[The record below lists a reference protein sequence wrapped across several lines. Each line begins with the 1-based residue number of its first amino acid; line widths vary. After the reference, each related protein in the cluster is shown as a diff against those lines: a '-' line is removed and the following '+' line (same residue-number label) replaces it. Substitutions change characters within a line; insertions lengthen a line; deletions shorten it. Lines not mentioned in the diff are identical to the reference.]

1 MTIADRVAGCRQPA
15 TPSAIRLLAQ
25 EGQLSESELKHQE
38 TAKRPTIYDVARVA
52 GVSRALV
59 SLVLRGSPKVSEE
72 RRQAVAEAIAA
83 LDYRPSNAARW
94 LASGR
99 TRIVGVL
106 LEDLANPWFVELLDG
121 LQSVLGEQNLR
132 MVLSDPT
139 YLARPGESP
148 VSAFMDLRVD
158 GLIIAGDV
166 QPDEILL
173 RATAHTPT
181 VVAGARAFQ
190 LPSADLV
197 TNDDAAGARTAVEHL
212 IGLGHHDI
220 AYLTAPTGS
229 AALRARS
236 YQDTMA
242 RHGLQKHIRVVQT
255 DLSEHSG
262 FEAMNS
268 LIDTGRPPTAVF
280 AANDILAVGALS
292 AADDHGIS
300 VPSQLSLVGYDNT
313 YLAGIR
319 HLSLT
324 SVDPVSRD
332 VGIRAAQLLLERMA
346 DPSLPQRTEVLT
358 PRLVV
363 RNSTAPAMTS

>member
-1 MTIADRVAGCRQPA
+1 V
-15 TPSAIRLLAQ
+15 
-25 EGQLSESELKHQE
+25 KHQE
-38 TAKRPTIYDVARVA
+38 AAKRPTIYDVARVA

-59 SLVLRGSPKVSEE
+59 SLVLRDSPKVSPEK
-72 RRQAVAEAIAA
+72 RQAVADAIAE

-99 TRIVGVL
+99 TRIIGVL
-106 LEDLANPWFVELLDG
+106 LDDLANPWFVQLLDG

-166 QPDEILL
+166 PSDDDLL
-173 RATAHTPT
+173 HAAAHTPT
-181 VVAGARAFQ
+181 VVVGARVFE
-190 LPSADLV
+190 LPAADLV
-197 TNDDAAGARTAVEHL
+197 TNDDVAGARLAVEHL
-212 IGLGHHDI
+212 ISLGHQDI
-220 AYLTAPTGS
+220 TFLTAPTGS
-229 AALRARS
+229 AALRASS
-236 YQDTMA
+236 YRDTMT
-242 RHGLQKHIRVVQT
+242 RHGLQGHIREIQT

-268 LIDTGRPPTAVF
+268 LIASGRPPTAVL
-280 AANDILAVGALS
+280 AANDVLAVGALS
-292 AADDHGIS
+292 AADGHGIV

-332 VGIRAAQLLLERMA
+332 VGIRAAQRLLERMA
-346 DPSLPQRTEVLT
+346 DPSLPQRTDVLT
-358 PRLVV
+358 PELVI
-363 RNSTAPAMTS
+363 RASTATAARGRTKGPD

>member
-1 MTIADRVAGCRQPA
+1 V
-15 TPSAIRLLAQ
+15 
-25 EGQLSESELKHQE
+25 KHQE
-38 TAKRPTIYDVARVA
+38 AAKRPTINDVAREA

-72 RRQAVAEAIAA
+72 RRQAVAEAITA

-99 TRIVGVL
+99 TGIVGVL
-106 LEDLANPWFVELLDG
+106 LDDLANPWFVDLLDG
-121 LQSVLGEQNLR
+121 LQSVLGEQNFR

-166 QPDEILL
+166 RHDDTLV
-173 RATAHTPT
+173 RAATRTPT
-181 VVAGARAFQ
+181 VVAGARALQ
-190 LPSADLV
+190 LPSADIV
-197 TNDDAAGARTAVEHL
+197 TNDDVAGARLAVEHL
-212 IGLGHHDI
+212 IGLGHHNI
-220 AYLTAPTGS
+220 ACLSAPTES
-229 AALRARS
+229 AELRAGS
-236 YQDTMA
+236 YRDTMA
-242 RHGLQKHIRVVQT
+242 SHGLREHIRVVPT
-255 DLSEHSG
+255 DLSERSG

-268 LIDTGRPPTAVF
+268 LIQTGRPPTAVL

-292 AADDHGIS
+292 AADDHGIG
-300 VPSQLSLVGYDNT
+300 VPSRLSLIGYDNT

-324 SVDPVSRD
+324 SVDPVSRE

-363 RNSTAPAMTS
+363 RRSTAPAPTR

>member
-1 MTIADRVAGCRQPA
+1 MKQ
-15 TPSAIRLLAQ
+15 Q
-25 EGQLSESELKHQE
+25 EA
-38 TAKRPTIYDVARVA
+38 AKRPTIYDVARVA

-59 SLVLRGSPKVSEE
+59 SLVLRGSPKVSAEKK
-72 RRQAVAEAIAA
+72 QAVADAIAA

-99 TRIVGVL
+99 TGIIGVL
-106 LEDLANPWFVELLDG
+106 LDDLANPWFVELLDG

-166 QPDEILL
+166 QADDTLV
-173 RATAHTPT
+173 RAAAHTPT
-181 VVAGARAFQ
+181 VIAGARDFQLLSADIVTNDDVAGARA
-190 LPSADLV
+190 
-197 TNDDAAGARTAVEHL
+197 AVEHL
-212 IGLGHHDI
+212 IGLGHRNI
-220 AYLTAPTGS
+220 AYLTAPTRS

-236 YQDTMA
+236 YEDTMS
-242 RHGLQKHIRVVQT
+242 RHGLRENIRVVAT

-262 FEAMNS
+262 FEAMNG
-268 LIDTGRPPTAVF
+268 LIDSVQPPTAVL

-292 AADDHGIS
+292 AADEHGIG

-313 YLAGIR
+313 YLSGIR

-332 VGIRAAQLLLERMA
+332 VGIRAARLLLERLA
-346 DPSLPQRTEVLT
+346 DPALPQRTEVLT

-363 RNSTAPAMTS
+363 RNSTAPAARA

>member
-1 MTIADRVAGCRQPA
+1 LP
-15 TPSAIRLLAQ
+15 
-25 EGQLSESELKHQE
+25 ESELKQQDA
-38 TAKRPTIYDVARVA
+38 AKRATIYDVARVA

-59 SLVLRGSPKVSEE
+59 SLVLRGSPKVSTEK
-72 RRQAVAEAIAA
+72 RQAVAEAMAS

-99 TRIVGVL
+99 TRIIGVL

-132 MVLSDPT
+132 MVLSDPK

-148 VSAFMDLRVD
+148 LSPFMELRVD
-158 GLIIAGDV
+158 GLIIAGDI
-166 QPDEILL
+166 QPDKDLML
-173 RATAHTPT
+173 AAAQTPT
-181 VVAGARAFQ
+181 VVVGARAFQ

-197 TNDDAAGARTAVEHL
+197 TNDDVAGARMAVEHL
-212 IGLGHHDI
+212 ISLGHHDI
-220 AYLTAPTGS
+220 TFLTAPTGS
-229 AALRARS
+229 AALRESS

-242 RHGLQKHIRVVQT
+242 RHGLQGLIRVVQT

-268 LIDTGRPPTAVF
+268 LIESGRPPTAVL
-280 AANDILAVGALS
+280 AANDVLAVGALS
-292 AADDHGIS
+292 AADDHGMS

-332 VGIRAAQLLLERMA
+332 VGIRAAQLLLERIA
-346 DPSLPQRTEVLT
+346 DPSLPQRTDVLT
-358 PRLVV
+358 PELVI
-363 RNSTAPAMTS
+363 RNSTAPASSG

>member
-1 MTIADRVAGCRQPA
+1 MTGN
-15 TPSAIRLLAQ
+15 
-25 EGQLSESELKHQE
+25 ELKHQE
-38 TAKRPTIYDVARVA
+38 TAKRATIYDVARVA

-59 SLVLRGSPKVSEE
+59 SLVLRGSPKVSAEK
-72 RRQAVAEAIAA
+72 RQAVAEAIAA

-121 LQSVLGEQNLR
+121 LQSVFRENNLR
-132 MVLSDPT
+132 MVLSDPK

-148 VSAFMDLRVD
+148 LSPFMELRVD
-158 GLIIAGDV
+158 GLIIAGDI
-166 QPDEILL
+166 QPDDELML
-173 RATAHTPT
+173 ATSQTPT

-197 TNDDAAGARTAVEHL
+197 TNDDVAGARMAVEHL
-212 IGLGHHDI
+212 IRLGHRDI
-220 AYLTAPTGS
+220 AFLSAPTGS
-229 AALRARS
+229 AALRAGS

-242 RHGLQKHIRVVQT
+242 RHGFQAHIRVVQT

-262 FEAMNS
+262 FEAMKS
-268 LIDTGRPPTAVF
+268 LIDSGRTPTAVV
-280 AANDILAVGALS
+280 AANDILTVGALS
-292 AADDHGIS
+292 AADEQRIS
-300 VPSQLSLVGYDNT
+300 VPSQLSLIGYDNT

-332 VGIRAAQLLLERMA
+332 VGIHAAQLLLERIA
-346 DPSLPQRTEVLT
+346 DPSLPQRTQVLT
-358 PRLVV
+358 PKLVV
-363 RNSTAPAMTS
+363 RNSTAPAARG

>member
-1 MTIADRVAGCRQPA
+1 M
-15 TPSAIRLLAQ
+15 
-25 EGQLSESELKHQE
+25 SESESKRQE
-38 TAKRPTIYDVARVA
+38 ASKRATINDVARVA

-59 SLVLRGSPKVSEE
+59 SLVLRGSPKVSAE
-72 RRQAVAEAIAA
+72 RKQAVDEAIAA

-106 LEDLANPWFVELLDG
+106 LDDLANPWFVEMLDG
-121 LQSVLGEQNLR
+121 LQSVLGEKNLR
-132 MVLSDPT
+132 MVLSDPM

-148 VSAFMDLRVD
+148 VSAFMELRVD

-166 QPDEILL
+166 PPDDNLL

-181 VVAGARAFQ
+181 VVAGIRAFE
-190 LPSADLV
+190 LPTADLV
-197 TNDDAAGARTAVEHL
+197 TNDDVAGARSAVEHL
-212 IGLGHHDI
+212 IGLGHRDI
-220 AYLTAPTGS
+220 AYLSAPTGS
-229 AALRARS
+229 AALRAS
-236 YQDTMA
+236 AYQEAMR
-242 RHGLQKHIRVVQT
+242 RHGCEEYIRVVQT

-268 LIDTGRPPTAVF
+268 LIDGGRIPTAVL
-280 AANDILAVGALS
+280 AANDIVAVGALS
-292 AADDHGIS
+292 AADDHGID
-300 VPSQLSLVGYDNT
+300 VPSQLSLIGYDNT

-332 VGIRAAQLLLERMA
+332 VGIRAAQLLLERMD
-346 DPSLPQRTEVLT
+346 DPSLPQRTHVLT

-363 RNSTAPAMTS
+363 RRSTAPAPTA

>member
-1 MTIADRVAGCRQPA
+1 MKRQEA
-15 TPSAIRLLAQ
+15 
-25 EGQLSESELKHQE
+25 
-38 TAKRPTIYDVARVA
+38 AKRATINDVARVA

-59 SLVLRGSPKVSEE
+59 SLVLRGSPKVSAE
-72 RRQAVAEAIAA
+72 RKQAVEEAIAA

-106 LEDLANPWFVELLDG
+106 LDDLANPWFVEMLDG
-121 LQSVLGEQNLR
+121 LQSVLGEKNLR
-132 MVLSDPT
+132 MVLGDPT

-148 VSAFMDLRVD
+148 VSAFMELRVD

-166 QPDEILL
+166 RPDDNLL

-181 VVAGARAFQ
+181 VVAGVRAFE
-190 LPSADLV
+190 LPTADLV
-197 TNDDAAGARTAVEHL
+197 TNDDVAGARSAVEHL
-212 IGLGHHDI
+212 IGLGHRDI
-220 AYLTAPTGS
+220 AYLSAPTGS
-229 AALRARS
+229 AALRAS
-236 YQDTMA
+236 AYQDIM
-242 RHGLQKHIRVVQT
+242 RRQGLEEFIRVVQT

-268 LIDTGRPPTAVF
+268 LIDGGRTPTAVL

-292 AADDHGIS
+292 AADDHGID
-300 VPSQLSLVGYDNT
+300 VPSQLSLIGYDNT
-313 YLAGIR
+313 YLAAIR

-332 VGIRAAQLLLERMA
+332 VGIRAAQLLLERMD
-346 DPSLPQRTEVLT
+346 DPSLPQRTHVLP

-363 RNSTAPAMTS
+363 RRSTAPAPTA

>member
-1 MTIADRVAGCRQPA
+1 MSG
-15 TPSAIRLLAQ
+15 
-25 EGQLSESELKHQE
+25 SELKHQE
-38 TAKRPTIYDVARVA
+38 AAKRATIYDVARVA

-59 SLVLRGSPKVSEE
+59 SLVLRGSPKVSAEK
-72 RRQAVAEAIAA
+72 RQAVAEAIAA

-121 LQSVLGEQNLR
+121 LQSVLGENNLR
-132 MVLSDPT
+132 MVLSDPK

-148 VSAFMDLRVD
+148 LSPFMELRVD
-158 GLIIAGDV
+158 GLIIAGDI
-166 QPDEILL
+166 QPDKDFLL
-173 RATAHTPT
+173 ATAQTPT

-190 LPSADLV
+190 LPSADRV
-197 TNDDAAGARTAVEHL
+197 TNDDVAGARMAVEHL

-220 AYLTAPTGS
+220 AFLTAPTGS
-229 AALRARS
+229 AALRAGS

-242 RHGLQKHIRVVQT
+242 RHGLQGHIRVIQT

-262 FEAMNS
+262 FEAMNG
-268 LIDTGRPPTAVF
+268 LIDSGRTPTAVL
-280 AANDILAVGALS
+280 AANDIIAVGALS

-300 VPSQLSLVGYDNT
+300 VPSQLSLIGYDNT

-332 VGIRAAQLLLERMA
+332 VGIHAAKLLLERIA
-346 DPSLPQRTEVLT
+346 DPSLPQRTQVLT
-358 PRLVV
+358 PQLVV
-363 RNSTAPAMTS
+363 RNSTAPAARG